1 MFYLFLIL
9 SFGVM
14 VVDEYVHNPQ
24 FREKI
29 KNIKE

>member
-9 SFGVM
+9 SFVVM